1 MNITKMEEF
10 MRENDL
16 MIIER
21 CIENKNEKLDVKEE
35 PFEKLM
41 FFYKSALKQLE
52 LQMNIIKDEFKLIY
66 NYDLIDHIDTRIKEP
81 KSIVK
86 KMEKKKYDKTYLNL
100 IEKINDIAGIRI
112 VCTLKDDIFFIR
124 DLVKQIPD
132 IHILKEKDYVTNPKE
147 SGYKSYHMLVSVPI
161 FLSDSVVDTKV
172 EIQIRTIAMDFW
184 ASLEHDIHYK
194 ADRAKLPAGI
204 DEEMFACAEKIAEI
218 DRQMQDMYRRIA
230 DAEANGD
237 AVKK

>member
-1 MNITKMEEF
+1 MEEF

-132 IHILKEKDYVTNPKE
+132 IHVLKEKDYVTNPKE
-147 SGYKSYHMLVSVPI
+147 SGYSSYHMIVEVPVKLTQKTI
-161 FLSDSVVDTKV
+161 YVKC
-172 EIQIRTIAMDFW
+172 EIQIRTLAMDFW
-184 ASLEHDIHYK
+184 ASFEHKVKYK
-194 ADRAKLPAGI
+194 TKNDVNPKMSKELVSCAKMI
-204 DEEMFACAEKIAEI
+204 NKFDTKMINYK
-218 DRQMQDMYRRIA
+218 
-230 DAEANGD
+230 
-237 AVKK
+237 

>member
-1 MNITKMEEF
+1 

-16 MIIER
+16 MIIEK

-124 DLVKQIPD
+124 DLVKQIQD
-132 IHILKEKDYVTNPKE
+132 IHVLKEKDYVTNPKE
-147 SGYKSYHMLVSVPI
+147 SGYSSYHMIVEVPVKLTQKTI
-161 FLSDSVVDTKV
+161 YVKC
-172 EIQIRTIAMDFW
+172 EIQIRTLAMDFW
-184 ASLEHDIHYK
+184 ASFEHKVKYK
-194 ADRAKLPAGI
+194 TKNDVNPKMSKELVS
-204 DEEMFACAEKIAEI
+204 CARMINKFDTKMIN
-218 DRQMQDMYRRIA
+218 Y
-230 DAEANGD
+230 
-237 AVKK
+237 K

>member
-1 MNITKMEEF
+1 

-21 CIENKNEKLDVKEE
+21 CKENKNEKLDVKEE

-132 IHILKEKDYVTNPKE
+132 IHVLKEKDYVTNPKE
-147 SGYKSYHMLVSVPI
+147 SGYSSYHMIVEVPVKLTQKTI
-161 FLSDSVVDTKV
+161 YVKC
-172 EIQIRTIAMDFW
+172 EIQIRTLAMDFW
-184 ASLEHDIHYK
+184 ASFEHKVKYK
-194 ADRAKLPAGI
+194 TKNDVNPKMSKELVSCAKMI
-204 DEEMFACAEKIAEI
+204 NKFDTKMINYK
-218 DRQMQDMYRRIA
+218 
-230 DAEANGD
+230 
-237 AVKK
+237 

>member
-1 MNITKMEEF
+1 

-35 PFEKLM
+35 QFEKLM

-132 IHILKEKDYVTNPKE
+132 IHVLKEKDYVTNPKE
-147 SGYKSYHMLVSVPI
+147 SGYSSYHMIVEVPVKLTQKTI
-161 FLSDSVVDTKV
+161 YVKC
-172 EIQIRTIAMDFW
+172 EIQIRTLAMDFW
-184 ASLEHDIHYK
+184 ASFEHKVKYK
-194 ADRAKLPAGI
+194 TKNDVNPKMSKELVSCAKMI
-204 DEEMFACAEKIAEI
+204 NKFDTKMINYK
-218 DRQMQDMYRRIA
+218 
-230 DAEANGD
+230 
-237 AVKK
+237 

>member
-1 MNITKMEEF
+1 MNRIRHNFKVKGKNVKGWKEQAATIDPSTK
-10 MRENDL
+10 
-16 MIIER
+16 
-21 CIENKNEKLDVKEE
+21 IENKNEKLDVKEE

-132 IHILKEKDYVTNPKE
+132 IHVLKEKDYVTNPKE
-147 SGYKSYHMLVSVPI
+147 SGYSSYHMIVEVPVKLTQKTI
-161 FLSDSVVDTKV
+161 YVKC
-172 EIQIRTIAMDFW
+172 EIQIRTLAMDFW
-184 ASLEHDIHYK
+184 ASFEHKVKYK
-194 ADRAKLPAGI
+194 TKNDVNPKMSKELVSCAKMI
-204 DEEMFACAEKIAEI
+204 NKFDTKMINYK
-218 DRQMQDMYRRIA
+218 
-230 DAEANGD
+230 
-237 AVKK
+237 

>member
-1 MNITKMEEF
+1 

-66 NYDLIDHIDTRIKEP
+66 NYDLIDHIDTIIKEP

-124 DLVKQIPD
+124 DLVKQMPY
-132 IHILKEKDYVTNPKE
+132 IHVLKEKDYVTNPKE
-147 SGYKSYHMLVSVPI
+147 SGYSSYHMIVEVPVKLTQKTI
-161 FLSDSVVDTKV
+161 YVKC
-172 EIQIRTIAMDFW
+172 EIQIRTLAMDFW
-184 ASLEHDIHYK
+184 ASFEHKVKYK
-194 ADRAKLPAGI
+194 TKNDVNPKMSKELVSCAKMI
-204 DEEMFACAEKIAEI
+204 NKFDTKMINYK
-218 DRQMQDMYRRIA
+218 
-230 DAEANGD
+230 
-237 AVKK
+237 

>member
-1 MNITKMEEF
+1 

-81 KSIVK
+81 KSIIK
-86 KMEKKKYDKTYLNL
+86 KMEKKKYEKTYLNL
-100 IEKINDIAGIRI
+100 IEKINDIAGMRI

-124 DLVKQIPD
+124 DLIRQMTD
-132 IHILKEKDYVTNPKE
+132 IHVLKEKDYVTNPKE
-147 SGYKSYHMLVSVPI
+147 SGYSSYHMIVEVPVKLTQKTI
-161 FLSDSVVDTKV
+161 YVKC
-172 EIQIRTIAMDFW
+172 EIQIRTLAMDFW
-184 ASLEHDIHYK
+184 ASFEHKVKYK
-194 ADRAKLPAGI
+194 TKNDVNPKMSKELVSCAKMI
-204 DEEMFACAEKIAEI
+204 NKFDTKMINYK
-218 DRQMQDMYRRIA
+218 
-230 DAEANGD
+230 
-237 AVKK
+237 

>member
-1 MNITKMEEF
+1 
-10 MRENDL
+10 MRKNDL
-16 MIIER
+16 MIIEK
-21 CIENKNEKLDVKEE
+21 CIEDKNEKLDVKEE

-66 NYDLIDHIDTRIKEP
+66 NYDLIDHIDTRIKDP

-132 IHILKEKDYVTNPKE
+132 IHVLKEKDYVTNPKE
-147 SGYKSYHMLVSVPI
+147 SGYSSYHMIVEVPVKLTQKTI
-161 FLSDSVVDTKV
+161 YVKC
-172 EIQIRTIAMDFW
+172 EIQIRTLAMDFW
-184 ASLEHDIHYK
+184 SSFEHKVKYK
-194 ADRAKLPAGI
+194 TKNDVNPKMSKELVSCAKMI
-204 DEEMFACAEKIAEI
+204 NKFDTKMINYK
-218 DRQMQDMYRRIA
+218 
-230 DAEANGD
+230 
-237 AVKK
+237 

>member
-1 MNITKMEEF
+1 

-66 NYDLIDHIDTRIKEP
+66 NYDLIDHIDTRIKDP

-132 IHILKEKDYVTNPKE
+132 IHVLKEKDYVTNPKE
-147 SGYKSYHMLVSVPI
+147 SGYSSYHMIVEVPVKLTQKTI
-161 FLSDSVVDTKV
+161 YVKC
-172 EIQIRTIAMDFW
+172 EIQIRTLAMDFW
-184 ASLEHDIHYK
+184 ASFEHKVKYK
-194 ADRAKLPAGI
+194 TKNDVNPKMSKELVSCAKMI
-204 DEEMFACAEKIAEI
+204 NKFDTKMINYK
-218 DRQMQDMYRRIA
+218 
-230 DAEANGD
+230 
-237 AVKK
+237 

>member
-1 MNITKMEEF
+1 

-124 DLVKQIPD
+124 DLVKQMPD
-132 IHILKEKDYVTNPKE
+132 IHVLKKKDYVTNPKE
-147 SGYKSYHMLVSVPI
+147 SGYSSYHMIVEVPVKLTQKTI
-161 FLSDSVVDTKV
+161 YVKC
-172 EIQIRTIAMDFW
+172 EIQIRTLAMDFW
-184 ASLEHDIHYK
+184 ASFEHKVKYK
-194 ADRAKLPAGI
+194 TKNDVNPKMSKELVSCAKMI
-204 DEEMFACAEKIAEI
+204 NKFDTKMINYK
-218 DRQMQDMYRRIA
+218 
-230 DAEANGD
+230 
-237 AVKK
+237 

>member
-1 MNITKMEEF
+1 

-147 SGYKSYHMLVSVPI
+147 SGYSSYHMIVEVPVKLTQKTI
-161 FLSDSVVDTKV
+161 YVKC
-172 EIQIRTIAMDFW
+172 EIQIRTLAMDFW
-184 ASLEHDIHYK
+184 ASFEHKVKYK
-194 ADRAKLPAGI
+194 TKNEVNPKMSKELVSCAKMI
-204 DEEMFACAEKIAEI
+204 NKFDTKMINYK
-218 DRQMQDMYRRIA
+218 
-230 DAEANGD
+230 
-237 AVKK
+237 

>member
-1 MNITKMEEF
+1 

-66 NYDLIDHIDTRIKEP
+66 NYDLIDHIDTRIKDP

-132 IHILKEKDYVTNPKE
+132 IHVLKEKDYVTNPKE
-147 SGYKSYHMLVSVPI
+147 SGYSSYHMIVEVPVKLTQKTI
-161 FLSDSVVDTKV
+161 YVKC
-172 EIQIRTIAMDFW
+172 EIQIRTLAMDFW
-184 ASLEHDIHYK
+184 ASFEHKVKYK
-194 ADRAKLPAGI
+194 TKNDVNPKMSKELVSCAKMI
-204 DEEMFACAEKIAEI
+204 NKF
-218 DRQMQDMYRRIA
+218 
-230 DAEANGD
+230 DAKMINY
-237 AVKK
+237 K

>member
-1 MNITKMEEF
+1 

-100 IEKINDIAGIRI
+100 IEIINDIAGIRI

-132 IHILKEKDYVTNPKE
+132 IHVLKEKDYVTNPKE
-147 SGYKSYHMLVSVPI
+147 SGYSSYHMIVEVPVKLTQKTI
-161 FLSDSVVDTKV
+161 YVKC
-172 EIQIRTIAMDFW
+172 EIQIRTLAMDFW
-184 ASLEHDIHYK
+184 ASFEHKVKYK
-194 ADRAKLPAGI
+194 TKNDVNPKMSKELVSCAKMI
-204 DEEMFACAEKIAEI
+204 NKFDTKMINYK
-218 DRQMQDMYRRIA
+218 
-230 DAEANGD
+230 
-237 AVKK
+237 